1 VPPGIETISPTV
13 WYRIGDAMAGKSKPG
28 KIHLRIVEVMKRFPG
43 GISGGQIRQELEREG
58 LEPGD
63 QTHLDRRKRDLKK
76 WFVIRK
82 DLSKIVVN
90 GRNRKVTLY
99 KYAGVR
105 REVVDEGQISLK
117 ERAEVIGGA
126 HGRCQMCGKSVE
138 QHGIVLVVDH
148 KKPRDWGGTNDR
160 ENLWAI
166 CEECNAGKKAYFS
179 SLHVDAELMKGVM
192 AHDSVHVRIGELLK
206 AVGVGKRTSSQLIDV
221 VADQDDWQKR
231 LRELRYPVIGWE
243 IDTKLYR
250 AGSGKK
256 QCDYI
261 LRSFKAWPDDPSGVI
276 RRFENERKKQNLA
289 EER

>member
-1 VPPGIETISPTV
+1 METISPTI
-13 WYRIGDAMAGKSKPG
+13 WYRIGDPMAGKSKPG
-28 KIHLRIVEVMKRFPG
+28 KIHLRIVEVMKRFPD
-43 GISGGQIRQELEREG
+43 GISGGQIRQELEKEG

-76 WFVIRK
+76 WFVIGK
-82 DLSKIVVN
+82 NLSNIVVR
-90 GRNRKVTLY
+90 GKNRRVTLY
-99 KYAGVR
+99 KYVGVR
-105 REVVDEGQISLK
+105 RKVVDEGQVSLR
-117 ERAEVIGGA
+117 ERAEVIHGA
-126 HGRCQMCGKSVE
+126 HGRCKMCGKSVD

-148 KKPRDWGGTNDR
+148 QKPREWGGTNDR

-179 SLHVDAELMKGVM
+179 SLHADAEVMKNTM

-206 AVGVGKRTSSQLIDV
+206 AVGVDKPISSQLIDV

-231 LRELRYPVIGWE
+231 LRELRYPVIGWK

-250 AGSGKK
+250 AVSGKK

-276 RRFENERKKQNLA
+276 RRFENERKKRNLA
-289 EER
+289 QDR